1 MKPLTSFSMNFKTR
15 WNTLSAIFLAVAFLL
30 RVIEFA
36 VISDVSKA
44 GTGAL
49 VFSFILPLLLIMAGM
64 VLLRAL
70 RLRHPL
76 IYAILGACLCLMVMT
91 FNFGTGD
98 VLRIILSVIW
108 YLFCGALLVGTALGY
123 VPWNLP
129 ASAALLI
136 AFFVRFLFYGGGF
149 DQPGDKML
157 EFSTLAILASLF
169 SLSRCFVENRDN
181 T

>member
-15 WNTLSAIFLAVAFLL
+15 WNTLSAIFLAVAFFL

-36 VISDVSKA
+36 VISDASKA

-49 VFSFILPLLLIMAGM
+49 VFSFILPLFLIMAGL

-76 IYAILGACLCLMVMT
+76 IYAIWGTCLCLMVMCL
-91 FNFGTGD
+91 NFGTGD
-98 VLRIILSVIW
+98 ILRIILSIIW

-123 VPWNLP
+123 VPWNMPVSL
-129 ASAALLI
+129 SFVV
-136 AFFVRFLFYGGGF
+136 AFGVRFLFYTRGAEGLS
-149 DQPGDKML
+149 DKML
-157 EFSTLAILASLF
+157 EFSTLALLASLF
-169 SLSRCFVENRDN
+169 CLTRCFQENKEN

>member
-1 MKPLTSFSMNFKTR
+1 MNFNTR
-15 WNTLSAIFLAVAFLL
+15 WNTLAAIFLAVAFFL

-36 VISDVSKA
+36 VISDASKA
-44 GTGAL
+44 GTGTL
-49 VFSFILPLLLIMAGM
+49 IFSFILPLLLIMAGL

-76 IYAILGACLCLMVMT
+76 VYAILGACLCLMVMI

-98 VLRIILSVIW
+98 VLRIILSVLW

-123 VPWNLP
+123 VPWNMP

-136 AFFVRFLFYGGGF
+136 AFCVRFLFYNGGVNTTA
-149 DQPGDKML
+149 DKMIEYSVL
-157 EFSTLAILASLF
+157 CILASLF
-169 SLSRCFVENRDN
+169 CLSRCFVENRE
-181 T
+181 TT